1 MADPKKHA
9 NLFLHQ
15 DSLHEAVE
23 LLFFA
28 YRDFTGV
35 ADAILAEHGFGRA
48 HHRVLHF
55 VAQAPGLSVSELLAT
70 LRITKQSL
78 SRVLKQL
85 VELEYVTSKASGQDG
100 RRRELTLTAKGQDL
114 QERLAQAQQDL
125 ILSAYEQAEA
135 SSVDGFR
142 KVMLGLIQ
150 DPVDRARF
158 AAQAPQPGRLRS
170 PRSSSASATIQP
182 LDRRR

>member
-1 MADPKKHA
+1 M
-9 NLFLHQ
+9 
-15 DSLHEAVE
+15 
-23 LLFFA
+23 LFFA

-85 VELEYVTSKASGQDG
+85 VEQDYVTSKASGQDG
-100 RRRELTLTAKGQDL
+100 RRRELTLTDKGQAL
-114 QERLAQAQQDL
+114 QNRLARAQQDL

-150 DPVDRARF
+150 DPGDRARF
-158 AAQAPQPGRLRS
+158 AAQLPQPQGQATGLSQRS
-170 PRSSSASATIQP
+170 GVNARPTPQP

>member
-9 NLFLHQ
+9 SLFLHE

-35 ADAILAEHGFGRA
+35 ADALLAEHGFGRA

-55 VAQAPGLSVSELLAT
+55 VAQSPGLSVSELLAT

-85 VELEYVTSKASGQDG
+85 VEQGYVTSKASGQDA
-100 RRRELTLTAKGQDL
+100 RRRELTLTDKGQDL
-114 QERLAQAQQDL
+114 QNRLAKAQQDL

-150 DPVDRARF
+150 EPLDRARF
-158 AAQAPQPGRLRS
+158 AAPAPQPRALRS
-170 PRSSSASATIQP
+170 KGSASVANRP